1 MRRLALVLTFLA
13 SPLWAVE
20 PGEILDDPVLESRA
34 REVSQ
39 GLRCPVCQN
48 ETIDESNASLAGDL
62 RVVLR
67 ERLVAGDTNEEAVE
81 FLVARYGEFI
91 LLEPDK
97 GGVNLILWGAAPVL
111 FLLAIFVGWRTTQ
124 RKSETHDLTD
134 EEKAELDKLLSS

>member
-1 MRRLALVLTFLA
+1 MRRLALVLTLLA

-20 PGEILDDPVLESRA
+20 PGEVLDDPALESRA

-48 ETIDESNASLAGDL
+48 DTIDESNAALASDL
-62 RVVLR
+62 RVILR
-67 ERLVAGDTNEEAVE
+67 ERLVAGDTDQEAVN

-97 GGVNLILWGAAPVL
+97 GGINLILWGAAPLLLVL
-111 FLLAIFVGWRTTQ
+111 ALFVGWRTTQ
-124 RKSETHDLTD
+124 RKAETQSLSP

>member
-1 MRRLALVLTFLA
+1 MTRLALLLTFLA
-13 SPLWAVE
+13 TPLWAVE
-20 PGEILDDPVLESRA
+20 PGEMLDDPVLESRA

-48 ETIDESNASLAGDL
+48 ETIDESNASLAADL
-62 RVVLR
+62 RVILR
-67 ERLVAGDTNEEAVE
+67 ERLVAGDTNEEAVD

-91 LLEPDK
+91 LLEPEK

-111 FLLAIFVGWRTTQ
+111 LMLALFVGWRTTQ
-124 RKSETHDLTD
+124 RKSETEALTD

>member
-1 MRRLALVLTFLA
+1 MRRLALLLTFLA

-20 PGEILDDPVLESRA
+20 PGEMLDDPVLESRA

-48 ETIDESNASLAGDL
+48 ETIDESNASLAADL
-62 RVVLR
+62 RVILR
-67 ERLVAGDTNEEAVE
+67 ERLVAGDTNEEAVD

-91 LLEPDK
+91 LLEPEK

-111 FLLAIFVGWRTTQ
+111 LLLALFVGWRTTQ
-124 RKSETHDLTD
+124 RKAETQALTD
-134 EEKAELDKLLSS
+134 DEKAELDKLLSS

>member
-1 MRRLALVLTFLA
+1 MRRLALLLTFLA

-20 PGEILDDPVLESRA
+20 PGEMLDDPVLESRA

-111 FLLAIFVGWRTTQ
+111 FLLATFVGWRTTQ

>member
-1 MRRLALVLTFLA
+1 MRRLALVLTLLA

-20 PGEILDDPVLESRA
+20 PGEVLDDPALESRA
-34 REVSQ
+34 REVSK

-48 ETIDESNASLAGDL
+48 DTIDESNAALASDL
-62 RVVLR
+62 RVILR
-67 ERLVAGDTNEEAVE
+67 ERLVAGDTDQEAVN

-97 GGVNLILWGAAPVL
+97 GGINLILWGAAPLLLVL
-111 FLLAIFVGWRTTQ
+111 ALFVGWRTTQ
-124 RKSETHDLTD
+124 RKAETQSLSP